1 MTTRVKR
8 EFSFVAGIWLEN
20 EYQIGMYTFTTF
32 IEIFTDDPYEQSVA
46 LERMK
51 YFVDECLT
59 DCVFIQSSEK
69 KVIDTFTSLG
79 MKVCILPLEP
89 YDQAIAIPL
98 LMKLNAITEGKF
110 QITNMAFKSQM
121 SDDVEY
127 LIDIEDEVEQYK
139 TKNCW
144 WNDNGSNISDNKKTN
159 KKDKIVKL
167 HKDNEWNDLDL
178 SWKHVCKP
186 EASEIIFTLDTD
198 K

>member
-8 EFSFVAGIWLEN
+8 EFSFVAGIWLEG
-20 EYQIGMYTFTTF
+20 EYQIGLYSFTVF

-51 YFVDECLT
+51 YFTDECLT
-59 DCVFIQSSEK
+59 NCVFVEATEK
-69 KVIDTFTSLG
+69 KVIDTLTSLG
-79 MKVCILPLEP
+79 MKVCVLPLEP

-110 QITNMAFKSQM
+110 HITNMSFKSQI

-127 LIDIEDEVEQYK
+127 LIDIEDEVEAYN
-139 TKNCW
+139 TKNSW
-144 WNDNGSNISDNKKTN
+144 WNDTGSNISDKKSN

-167 HKDNEWNDLDL
+167 HKDNEWSELDL
-178 SWKHVCKP
+178 GWKHSCKP
-186 EASEIIFTLDTD
+186 ETSEIIFTLDTD

>member
-8 EFSFVAGIWLEN
+8 EFSFVAGIWLEG
-20 EYQIGMYTFTTF
+20 EYQIGLYSFTAF

-51 YFVDECLT
+51 YFTDECLT
-59 DCVFIQSSEK
+59 NCVFVEATEK
-69 KVIDTFTSLG
+69 KVIDTLTSLG
-79 MKVCILPLEP
+79 MKVCVLPLEP

-110 QITNMAFKSQM
+110 HITNMSFKSQI

-127 LIDIEDEVEQYK
+127 LIDIEDEVEAYN
-139 TKNCW
+139 TKNSW
-144 WNDNGSNISDNKKTN
+144 WNDTGSNISDKKSN

-167 HKDNEWNDLDL
+167 HKDNEWSELDL
-178 SWKHVCKP
+178 GWKHSCKP
-186 EASEIIFTLDTD
+186 ETSEIIFTLDTD

>member
-1 MTTRVKR
+1 MTIKVKR
-8 EFSFVAGIWLEN
+8 EFSFVAGIWLQD
-20 EYQIGMYTFTTF
+20 EYQIGMYSFTLS
-32 IEIFTDDPYEQSVA
+32 IDVLTDEPYEQSIA

-51 YFVDECLT
+51 YFIDECLT
-59 DCVFIQSSEK
+59 NCVFIESSEK
-69 KVIDTFTSLG
+69 KVIDTFTGLG

-98 LMKLNAITEGKF
+98 LIKMNSITEGKLN
-110 QITNMAFKSQM
+110 ITNMSFKSQL

-127 LIDIEDEVEQYK
+127 LFDIEEEFEPFIGKD
-139 TKNCW
+139 NW
-144 WNDNGSNISDNKKTN
+144 WRDNSPNIHNNKKSN

-178 SWKHVCKP
+178 GWKHTCKP
-186 EASEIIFTLDTD
+186 ASSEIIFTLDTD